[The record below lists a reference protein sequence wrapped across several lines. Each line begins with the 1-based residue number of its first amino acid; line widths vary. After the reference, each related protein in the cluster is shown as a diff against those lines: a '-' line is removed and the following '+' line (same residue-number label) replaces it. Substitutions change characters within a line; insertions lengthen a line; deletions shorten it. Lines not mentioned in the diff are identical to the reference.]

1 VEAPRR
7 AAPVAFPLAIARS
20 VLAAPAL
27 SADTKPPEEDITPS
41 TTVVR
46 LNIAKG
52 TSWVRPAGSGVWRE
66 EYSHNSPV
74 GECSRVSIPR
84 DSESEILAGGSAH

>member
-7 AAPVAFPLAIARS
+7 TAPVAFPLAIARS

-52 TSWVRPAGSGVWRE
+52 TAWVRPADSGEWE

-84 DSESEILAGGSAH
+84 DSESEILAGESAH